1 MVNKGKSANIIQI
14 KGEKNTSIDAEK
26 ALDNSQHSF
35 MIKPFNKLGIEGNF
49 LNLIEGIYEKHRA
62 NDERLKAFS
71 PKIRIR

>member
-49 LNLIEGIYEKHRA
+49 LNLIEGIYEKDA